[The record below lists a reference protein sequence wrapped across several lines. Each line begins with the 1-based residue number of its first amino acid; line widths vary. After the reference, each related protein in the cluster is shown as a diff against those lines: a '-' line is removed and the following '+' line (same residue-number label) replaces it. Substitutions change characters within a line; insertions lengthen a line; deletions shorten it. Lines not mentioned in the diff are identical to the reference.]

1 MNILDAVDAVSLR
14 KDIPQFRAG
23 DELKIHVRV
32 IEGNKSRLQVFQ
44 GIVIRRQGDGVRE
57 TFTIRKVSYGVG
69 VERTFPV
76 HTPVI
81 EKIELVKK
89 GEVRRAKLYYL
100 RDLRGKAAK
109 IREKRDGIEGY
120 GDGILSTPEAV
131 VVVSEPVAVS
141 EPETIIFSMRNKGSL
156 LKELPILV
164 IVALVVSLF
173 IKSFLVQFFY
183 IPSGSMENT
192 LQIKDR
198 VAVNKVPFISDNIKR
213 GDVVVFRDP
222 NDWLP
227 EPYENSTNQFVVK
240 AKSALV
246 AVGVLPNPAKQ
257 YLVKRVV
264 GVGGDRV
271 VCCTKDGKLTIN
283 GVEVTVP
290 KGKLWVMGDHRG
302 ASADSRYHQDDINK
316 GFVPESKVSGR
327 VVGVIWPF
335 KNITYIPRVDVLN
348 N

>member
-1 MNILDAVDAVSLR
+1 
-14 KDIPQFRAG
+14 
-23 DELKIHVRV
+23 
-32 IEGNKSRLQVFQ
+32 
-44 GIVIRRQGDGVRE
+44 
-57 TFTIRKVSYGVG
+57 
-69 VERTFPV
+69 
-76 HTPVI
+76 
-81 EKIELVKK
+81 
-89 GEVRRAKLYYL
+89 
-100 RDLRGKAAK
+100 
-109 IREKRDGIEGY
+109 
-120 GDGILSTPEAV
+120 
-131 VVVSEPVAVS
+131 
-141 EPETIIFSMRNKGSL
+141 MRNKGSL

-164 IVALVVSLF
+164 VVALVVSLF

-198 VAVNKVPFISDNIKR
+198 VAVNKLPFLSKNIER

-222 NDWLP
+222 DNWLP
-227 EPYENSTNQFVVK
+227 EIIDYSTNQYVAK

-257 YLVKRVV
+257 YLVKRVI

-271 VCCTKDGKLTIN
+271 ICCTKDGNLSVN
-283 GVEVTVP
+283 DVEIIEPYIFAGNKPSEMKFDVTVP

-302 ASADSRYHQDDINK
+302 ASADSRYHQEDINN
-316 GFVPESKVSGR
+316 GFVPESKVTGR

-348 N
+348 K